1 MIVDL
6 QSRSWN
12 SAEQLGPALAERLRR
27 LDAGRSVPVDA
38 SPSRLASE
46 MDCVSAT
53 CVLGFRSDRIAAAI
67 PAEFIAELMRRHPG
81 RIVGVAGI
89 DPLAEDP
96 EEQVLRAREL
106 GMSGLT
112 VSPSAQGFHPSH
124 SAAMRVFELAERL
137 SMPVWASRPGP
148 ISAECRL
155 EFDRPLA
162 WDEVA
167 RTFPRL
173 PIVLGGLGEPWV
185 PEAVLLLAKHDR
197 VFADLAGLV
206 GRPWQLFEALHA
218 ASSHGVLD
226 RLLFASGFPNLT
238 AAKAIEAIY
247 SVNAFAHGTPLP
259 TIPRAALRSIV
270 ERDSLASL
278 GLEFEVLPPAPVAAK
293 APGLAAERRLV

>member
-6 QSRSWN
+6 QSRSWT
-12 SAEQLGPALAERLRR
+12 SAEQLGTALADRLRR
-27 LDAGRSVPVDA
+27 LDAARAVPLDA
-38 SPSRLASE
+38 SPSRLAAE

-53 CVLGFRSDRIAAAI
+53 CLIGFRCDRIGAAI
-67 PAEFIAELMRRHPG
+67 PTEFIAEVMRRHPG
-81 RIVGVAGI
+81 RVVGVAGI
-89 DPLAEDP
+89 DPLAENP
-96 EEQVLRAREL
+96 ESQVLRAREL
-106 GMSGLT
+106 GMSGLA
-112 VSPSAQGFHPSH
+112 VSPSTQGFHPTH

-137 SMPVWASRPGP
+137 AMPVWASRPGLITP
-148 ISAECRL
+148 DCRL

-226 RLLFASGFPNLT
+226 RLLFASGFPHLT

-259 TIPRAALRSIV
+259 SIPRAALKSIV

-278 GLEFEVLPPAPVAAK
+278 GIEFEVLPAASSATK